1 MTRQGMQWTGHA
13 ESDVPGG
20 MEGSSVP
27 SSSLPK
33 PKPKIAAEAE
43 MPPQVDL
50 FVPSYVLVHVYV
62 HVLV

>member
-1 MTRQGMQWTGHA
+1 M
-13 ESDVPGG
+13 
-20 MEGSSVP
+20 P

-50 FVPSYVLVHVYV
+50 SVPSYMLVHVYV